1 MAISSSLKNDISKF
15 IKAEFNVVKNK
26 LITIE
31 FDDKYIN
38 ELVQQVTIT
47 SQNGK
52 LLRPILTLLIGQFS
66 LDPNN
71 SIKERIINMAVAIEL
86 LHTASLV
93 HDDIVDNATQR
104 RGQKSFNNI
113 YGNNMAVMMGDIIFA
128 KSATFVC
135 ETKNIDV
142 VNKFANTIV
151 DLSMG
156 QLLEMESRNS
166 HFQNK
171 DQYFYRIR
179 KKTASLFETAVW
191 SGGILSEFDDDQCNM
206 LKNYGELLGYAFQIF
221 DDIKDFTEI
230 DKKTNNG
237 KNPGIDIQN
246 GIFTLPVIL
255 SFNDKINNPFI
266 GIDGH
271 IDMHQAKDYLDT
283 NGYLKESNEIGNK
296 YIQNAKKSLD
306 KFPDNQLKQLLC
318 NIADSIN

>member
-66 LDPNN
+66 PDPNN

-318 NIADSIN
+318 KIADSIN

>member
-1 MAISSSLKNDISKF
+1 MAISSSLKNDISQL
-15 IKAEFNVVKNK
+15 IKDEFNLVKNK
-26 LITIE
+26 LVTIE
-31 FDDKYIN
+31 FDDNYIN

-47 SQNGK
+47 SKNGK
-52 LLRPILTLLIGQFS
+52 LLRPILTLLIGNFAPKS
-66 LDPNN
+66 NDA
-71 SIKERIINMAVAIEL
+71 IKEKIINMAVAIEL

-135 ETKNIDV
+135 DTKNIDV

-156 QLLEMESRNS
+156 QLLEMESRNN
-166 HFQNK
+166 HYQTK

-191 SGGILSEFDDDQCNM
+191 SGAILSEFNDSDCNM

-230 DKKTNNG
+230 DKKSNDG

-255 SFNDKINNPFI
+255 SFDEKNNNPFI
-266 GIDGH
+266 DIGSNV
-271 IDMHQAKDYLDT
+271 DMHQTKEYLDS
-283 NGYLKESNEIGNK
+283 NGYLKESIEIGNK
-296 YIQNAKKSLD
+296 YIQNAKKSLEQFHD
-306 KFPDNQLKQLLC
+306 TELKLLLC
-318 NIADSIN
+318 KIADSIN

>member
-1 MAISSSLKNDISKF
+1 
-15 IKAEFNVVKNK
+15 
-26 LITIE
+26 
-31 FDDKYIN
+31 
-38 ELVQQVTIT
+38 
-47 SQNGK
+47 
-52 LLRPILTLLIGQFS
+52 
-66 LDPNN
+66 
-71 SIKERIINMAVAIEL
+71 MAVAIEL

-318 NIADSIN
+318 KIADSIN

>member
-1 MAISSSLKNDISKF
+1 LAISSSLKNDISQL
-15 IKAEFNVVKNK
+15 IKDEFNLVKNK

-52 LLRPILTLLIGQFS
+52 LLRPVLTLLIGSFAPQS
-66 LDPNN
+66 ND
-71 SIKERIINMAVAIEL
+71 SIKEKIINMAVAVEL

-135 ETKNIDV
+135 DTKNIEV

-156 QLLEMESRNS
+156 QLLEMESRNN
-166 HFQNK
+166 HFQTK

-191 SGGILSEFDDDQCNM
+191 SGGILSEFDETDCNM

-221 DDIKDFTEI
+221 DDIRDFTEI
-230 DKKTNNG
+230 EKKSNNG

-255 SFNDKINNPFI
+255 SFDDKSDNPFI
-266 GIDGH
+266 GTGGNV
-271 IDMHQAKDYLDT
+271 DMHQSKKYLDM
-283 NGYLKESNEIGNK
+283 NGYLKESTEIGNK

-306 KFPDNQLKQLLC
+306 KFPDTQLKLLLC
-318 NIADSIN
+318 KIADSIN